1 MEMSIP
7 VLLIS
12 ILLFFILFFG
22 IGFLLNMLL
31 RMSWI
36 MAVLYPIVFILIVDD
51 IRFIEYIQ
59 QPGTSFSHLGEKISS
74 LAAADIAILTAGLTG
89 AIVSGLVIRWLRA
102 KGYRMF

>member
-1 MEMSIP
+1 
-7 VLLIS
+7 
-12 ILLFFILFFG
+12 
-22 IGFLLNMLL
+22 
-31 RMSWI
+31 MSWI

-59 QPGTSFSHLGEKISS
+59 QPGPSFSHLGEKISS
-74 LAAADIAILTAGLTG
+74 LAAADISILTAGLTG